1 MGDGNILQE
10 RDFLI
15 ACHEFSELTRAV
27 VFHPIDIV
35 NNKIVDAVALTVEWR
50 ATVVGS
56 NISDL
61 QPSSDVADHH

>member
-15 ACHEFSELTRAV
+15 ACYDFSELTRAA
-27 VFHPIDIV
+27 VFRPIDIV
-35 NNKIVDAVALTVEWR
+35 NNKIVDAVALAVEWR

-61 QPSSDVADHH
+61 